1 MKSMTDIGS
10 ENMNLVQKILTSIIL
25 GSVGLAFGLSA
36 ISAIICN
43 DKVEDV
49 LHGTSLVFA
58 FAALFSFVA
67 LIISFV
73 WWGLAWW

>member
-1 MKSMTDIGS
+1 MTGIGS
-10 ENMNLVQKILTSIIL
+10 ESMNLVQKILTSIIL
-25 GSVGLAFGLSA
+25 GSGGLAFGLMG
-36 ISAIICN
+36 ISCCICN
-43 DKVEDV
+43 DKLETI

>member
-1 MKSMTDIGS
+1 
-10 ENMNLVQKILTSIIL
+10 MNLVQKILTSIIL
-25 GSVGLAFGLSA
+25 GSIGLAFGLSA

-43 DKVEDV
+43 DKVENV
-49 LHGTSLVFA
+49 LHGTSLVLA

-73 WWGLAWW
+73 WWGLAW